1 MEDKKLFEMEI
12 KDPNM
17 SLSDLRKLQ
26 MEILDN
32 YIFINENNNEVTKED
47 EEDFSISDIIHNGI
61 IKMKIIN
68 YNDNKEKHEEEKKQ
82 EENKNNKENIKN
94 EDKRKKE
101 DEDEENGN
109 KIQEKANEEKKENIN
124 EKIEKLFKY
133 FDFVENES
141 NENNKRIID
150 KFNKKYKQYRG
161 IKRFA
166 IPIFGV
172 ISSGKSTFLNYL
184 LNLNNLLEMDEQITT
199 KFICIIRH
207 NKTLKNP
214 KLYKVKID
222 IRDEQS
228 VNFEKGIEIQE
239 DIKEAISKKN
249 NDIKNK
255 KLG

>member
-1 MEDKKLFEMEI
+1 MRTILKKEISDKYFFERKNGFKISKEDEDKLTLEQIILENNIYIKKIHLTEFYLEDKKLFEMEI

-68 YNDNKEKHEEEKKQ
+68 YNDNKEKHEDEKKQ

-109 KIQEKANEEKKENIN
+109 KIQEKANEEIKG
-124 EKIEKLFKY
+124 
-133 FDFVENES
+133 
-141 NENNKRIID
+141 
-150 KFNKKYKQYRG
+150 KYK
-161 IKRFA
+161 
-166 IPIFGV
+166 
-172 ISSGKSTFLNYL
+172 
-184 LNLNNLLEMDEQITT
+184 
-199 KFICIIRH
+199 
-207 NKTLKNP
+207 
-214 KLYKVKID
+214 
-222 IRDEQS
+222 
-228 VNFEKGIEIQE
+228 
-239 DIKEAISKKN
+239 
-249 NDIKNK
+249 
-255 KLG
+255 